1 MQEIDQE
8 YDRFIEFGG
17 VLNRTM
23 RKYLVQYI
31 QNKFDSEVN
40 LIPELNDQYYN
51 YFTRALDKLFLIE
64 GLLDLANSNE
74 KIRQRVI
81 LDTLQWLKK
90 THKKVNKKN
99 PFYDELE
106 RLESWSVTPL
116 EHFIKRW
123 SALTNF
129 LKMEYGRNL
138 VDHLF
143 FQKQFEKL

>member
-31 QNKFDSEVN
+31 QNKFNSEVN

-90 THKKVNKKN
+90 THKKVNKKRV
-99 PFYDELE
+99 LE
-106 RLESWSVTPL
+106 IIDLVG
-116 EHFIKRW
+116 
-123 SALTNF
+123 LT
-129 LKMEYGRNL
+129 G
-138 VDHLF
+138 
-143 FQKQFEKL
+143 

>member
-51 YFTRALDKLFLIE
+51 LSLIH
-64 GLLDLANSNE
+64 
-74 KIRQRVI
+74 I
-81 LDTLQWLKK
+81 
-90 THKKVNKKN
+90 
-99 PFYDELE
+99 
-106 RLESWSVTPL
+106 
-116 EHFIKRW
+116 
-123 SALTNF
+123 
-129 LKMEYGRNL
+129 
-138 VDHLF
+138 
-143 FQKQFEKL
+143 

>member
-17 VLNRTM
+17 VLSRTM

-64 GLLDLANSNE
+64 D
-74 KIRQRVI
+74 
-81 LDTLQWLKK
+81 
-90 THKKVNKKN
+90 
-99 PFYDELE
+99 YDI
-106 RLESWSVTPL
+106 SS
-116 EHFIKRW
+116 
-123 SALTNF
+123 
-129 LKMEYGRNL
+129 M
-138 VDHLF
+138 F
-143 FQKQFEKL
+143 FVYI